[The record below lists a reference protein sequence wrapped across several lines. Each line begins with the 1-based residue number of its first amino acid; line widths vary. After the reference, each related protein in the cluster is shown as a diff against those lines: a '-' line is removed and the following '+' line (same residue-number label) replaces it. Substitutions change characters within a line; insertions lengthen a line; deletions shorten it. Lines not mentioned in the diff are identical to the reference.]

1 MTQIDRSALVDYC
14 AQDMYALAEDIESYP
29 QFLPWCDGA
38 EYASREA
45 GRTVATLHIN
55 FHGLRSQ
62 FTTENIHQP
71 GRRIDLKLVS
81 GPFRSLQG
89 SWSFTDLGKDASK
102 VEFSLRYEFKNPLLE
117 AAVGRVFRGIA
128 ETFVEAF
135 VQRADEKFGRK

>member
-55 FHGLRSQ
+55 FHGFKSR

-71 GRRIDLKLVS
+71 GRRIDMKLVS

-89 SWSFTDLGKDASK
+89 TWSFTDLGKDASK
-102 VEFSLRYEFKNPLLE
+102 VEFSLSCVFKRPLLE

-135 VQRADEKFGRK
+135 VQRAGQKLGRK

>member
-1 MTQIDRSALVDYC
+1 MIQIDRSALVGYT

-38 EYASREA
+38 EYASRDTD
-45 GRTVATLHIN
+45 RTVATLHIN
-55 FHGLRSQ
+55 FHGLKSQ
-62 FTTENIHQP
+62 FTTENIHHP
-71 GRRIDLKLVS
+71 GKRIDMKLVS

-89 SWSFTDLGKDASK
+89 SWQFTDLGDDASR

-135 VQRADEKFGRK
+135 VRRADEKFSGK

>member
-1 MTQIDRSALVDYC
+1 MTQIDRSALVDYG

-38 EYASREA
+38 EYVSREA
-45 GRTVATLHIN
+45 DRTVATLHIN

-71 GRRIDLKLVS
+71 GRRIDMKLVS

-89 SWSFTDLGKDASK
+89 GWSFTDLGKKASK
-102 VEFSLRYEFKNPLLE
+102 VEFSLRYEFKNRLLE

>member
-14 AQDMYALAEDIESYP
+14 AQDMYAIAEDIESYP

-55 FHGLRSQ
+55 FHGFKSQ
-62 FTTENIHQP
+62 FTTENVHQP
-71 GRRIDLKLVS
+71 GRRIDMKLVS
-81 GPFRSLQG
+81 GPFRSLEG

-102 VEFSLRYEFKNPLLE
+102 VEFSLRYEFKSPLVE

-128 ETFVEAF
+128 EKFVEAF
-135 VQRADEKFGRK
+135 VRRAGEKFGRE

>member
-1 MTQIDRSALVDYC
+1 MIQIDRSALVGYR

-45 GRTVATLHIN
+45 DRTVATLHIN
-55 FHGLRSQ
+55 FHGFTSQ
-62 FTTENIHQP
+62 FTTENTHHP
-71 GRRIDLKLVS
+71 GSRIDMKLVS

-89 SWSFTDLGKDASK
+89 SWSFTDLGNDASK
-102 VEFSLRYEFKNPLLE
+102 VAFSLRYEFKSPLLE

-135 VQRADEKFGRK
+135 VRRADEKFGRK

>member
-1 MTQIDRSALVDYC
+1 MTQIDRSALVDYS

-29 QFLPWCDGA
+29 QFLPWCAGA

-45 GRTVATLHIN
+45 DRTVATLHIN
-55 FHGLRSQ
+55 FHGFRSQ

-71 GRRIDLKLVS
+71 GKRIDMNLLS

-117 AAVGRVFRGIA
+117 AAVGRVFRSIA

-135 VQRADEKFGRK
+135 VQRADGKFGRK

>member
-38 EYASREA
+38 EYGSREA

-55 FHGLRSQ
+55 FHGFKSQ

-71 GRRIDLKLVS
+71 GRRIDMKLVS

-89 SWSFTDLGKDASK
+89 SWSFTDLGKNASK